1 MRGAGRWTGEGT
13 KSRSVLSSITLEGMT
28 RRSVTRPAQ
37 LFLPGIL
44 LLTSCRSNVG
54 ELPAAAAPWLRE
66 RARQEAELAAR
77 STVRH
82 DFQFTDRRAESGIA
96 FESRIVDDAG
106 KAYKKVH
113 YDHGTGLCAADV
125 ACTGCAPSCCTVDD
139 MTACETLG
147 DGESCECA
155 SCAGDSRCRAA
166 GDP

>member
-1 MRGAGRWTGEGT
+1 
-13 KSRSVLSSITLEGMT
+13 MT

-37 LFLPGIL
+37 LCFSGIL

-54 ELPAAAAPWLRE
+54 DLPAAGAPWLRE

-96 FESRIVDDAG
+96 FENRVVDDAG

-125 ACTGCAPSCCTVDD
+125 D
-139 MTACETLG
+139 G
-147 DGESCECA
+147 DGLPDVYFVTQLGTNELWKNV
-155 SCAGDSRCRAA
+155 GGGRY
-166 GDP
+166 